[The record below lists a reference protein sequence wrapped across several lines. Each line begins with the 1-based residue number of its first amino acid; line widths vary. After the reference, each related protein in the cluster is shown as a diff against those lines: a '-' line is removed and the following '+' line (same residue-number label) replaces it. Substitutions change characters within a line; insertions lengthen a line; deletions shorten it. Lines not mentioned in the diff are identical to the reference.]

1 MADGNAYFADPGR
14 IQSGVRQIDEI
25 SALAQRMVHEF
36 VADVNR
42 TRDWPGTDDTFARE
56 VQPQEKTERTTVT
69 DTGQSV
75 SDAVVAVADGTH
87 TNLQNIMGTQ
97 SGILDAIHD
106 SAVNGPGRH

>member
-1 MADGNAYFADPGR
+1 MADGNAYFANPGR

-25 SALAQRMVHEF
+25 SALARQMVREF
-36 VADVNR
+36 VADVNL
-42 TRDWPGTDDTFARE
+42 TRDWPGTDDEFARE
-56 VQPQEKTERTTVT
+56 VQPQEKSERTTVT

-97 SGILDAIHD
+97 SGVLDAIHD